1 MTQQTA
7 VKQAGYFGD
16 FGGQYVPDI
25 LRDELVQIEKA
36 FREAQADPNFQA
48 VLNQELRDYSG
59 RATPLYHA
67 KGLTKALGGA
77 QIYLKRE
84 DLNHLGA
91 HKINNVLGQILLAK
105 RLGKKRVIAET
116 GAGQHGVAT
125 AAVAA
130 KFGLAC
136 DVYMGKKDAQRQ
148 QLNVFRMELMGAH
161 VKAVT
166 QGGQGLKDAV
176 DVAMGDLLEHLE
188 DTFYVIGSAVGPA
201 PYPEMVRTFQSVIS
215 QEAKQQF
222 LDQVGQLPDA
232 VLACVGGGSNAIGA
246 FHHFIPEKS
255 VRLIACEAAGRGLD
269 TGETAASLTLGE
281 VAVDQ
286 GMKTLFLCDDKKAI
300 APTYSISAGLDYPGV
315 GPEHAYLKTSGRE
328 EVYAITDDEA
338 LGAFQLLAKTEG
350 ILPALESSHALAGA
364 VRLAPTMAA
373 SECLMVNLSGRGD
386 KDVSQLMNLFAQEGV
401 EEV

>member
-1 MTQQTA
+1 MTQQTET
-7 VKQAGYFGD
+7 KQAGYFGD
-16 FGGQYVPDI
+16 FGGQYVPES
-25 LRDELVQIEKA
+25 LKGELAQIEKA
-36 FREAQADPNFQA
+36 FREAQADPHFQA

-136 DVYMGKKDAQRQ
+136 DVYMGKKDALRQ

-176 DVAMGDLLEHLE
+176 DVAMEDLLEHLE

-255 VRLIACEAAGRGLD
+255 VRLIACEAAGRGLA

-286 GMKTLFLCDDKKAI
+286 GMKTLFLLDEKEVV

-315 GPEHAYLKTSGRE
+315 GPEHAYLKACGRE

-338 LGAFQLLAKTEG
+338 LQAFRLLAKTEG
-350 ILPALESSHALAGA
+350 IIPALESSHAVAGA
-364 VRLAPTMAA
+364 MRLAPTMGAD
-373 SECLMVNLSGRGD
+373 ECIMVNLSGRGD
-386 KDVSQLMNLFAQEGV
+386 KDVSQLMDLFAQEGV
-401 EEV
+401 